1 MEFISKLREQAI
13 LGVNFDDDDQN
24 TEFFHQYRE
33 RMQDRNKY
41 ARKSYYKKYLELDRS
56 LINMFMSYSIGLD
69 SNETRFSYNLKQIQ
83 LYHKIIYEY
92 IFMLNTYNRKYFYP
106 KGKKL
111 NIHEINCVNL
121 SDPDKI
127 NINKMID
134 KDRNQ
139 LKTMFEEIYQDEL
152 TDKNKE
158 YYFTD

>member
-13 LGVNFDDDDQN
+13 LAVDFDDDDQN

-69 SNETRFSYNLKQIQ
+69 LNETRYSYNIKQIQ

-92 IFMLNTYNRKYFYP
+92 LFMRNTYNRKYFYP
-106 KGKKL
+106 KGKIL
-111 NIHEINCVNL
+111 NIHETDCVNL
-121 SDPDKI
+121 PDKI
-127 NINKMID
+127 DINKMID

-139 LKTMFEEIYQDEL
+139 LKTMYEEIYRDEL
-152 TDKNKE
+152 NDDNKE